1 MLIDKGISPNEIITL
16 KIISGEE
23 IVGKLIE
30 ENDKAYKLSKPSL
43 INITERGLVLTPYL
57 FSADMDKPIEVFKTG
72 VVAIFVTEKN
82 FADQYIQGTTG
93 LKLA

>member
-1 MLIDKGISPNEIITL
+1 MLIDKGIAPNEIISI

-30 ENDKAYKLSKPSL
+30 ENDKTYKLSKPSL
-43 INITERGLVLTPYL
+43 INITERGLIMIPYL
-57 FSADMDKPIEVFKTG
+57 FSADMEKPIDVFKTG
-72 VVAIFVTEKN
+72 VVSVFVTEKN
-82 FADQYIQGTTG
+82 FANQYIQGTTG